1 MTAVPEFRASG
12 LPRLS
17 DKRRGMSMGTFT
29 SVSSGTGR
37 PGFFLILMFSVYML
51 GCGGGTGSEN
61 DPAGD
66 PDTTAVTP
74 SGIEFRHNGYYSDE
88 ELDEAMGLAEE
99 YFGLVIECAVTVHP
113 ELADVIMSLPGSEL
127 TVNVVYPDKYDP
139 ATGRE
144 GFSCKFSEKGCAGE
158 FHLGSATIDIPPSLD
173 ALGHEMAHWM
183 NYMLFGET
191 RDDDPND
198 LSNICKIP
206 SYCHLYSETRNLIS
220 CRQ

>member
-66 PDTTAVTP
+66 PGTTAVTP

-99 YFGLVIECAVTVHP
+99 YFGLAIECAVTVHP

-144 GFSCKFSEKGCAGE
+144 GFSCKFSEKGCAGT
-158 FHLGSATIDIPPSLD
+158 FHTESSSIDIPPSLD

>member
-1 MTAVPEFRASG
+1 
-12 LPRLS
+12 
-17 DKRRGMSMGTFT
+17 MGIFT
-29 SVSSGTGR
+29 SVSSETGR
-37 PGFFLILMFSVYML
+37 PAFFLVLMFAVYML

-61 DPAGD
+61 DSAGD

-88 ELDEAMGLAEE
+88 ELDEAMSLTEE
-99 YFGLVIECAVTVHP
+99 YFGLAMECAVTVHP

-144 GFSCKFSEKGCAGE
+144 GFSCKFSEKGCAGT
-158 FHLGSATIDIPPSLD
+158 FHTEGSRIDVPPSLD
-173 ALGHEMAHWM
+173 ALGHEMGHWM

-191 RDDDPND
+191 HDDDPDD

-206 SYCHLYSETRNLIS
+206 SYCHLYSENRNLIS

>member
-1 MTAVPEFRASG
+1 
-12 LPRLS
+12 
-17 DKRRGMSMGTFT
+17 
-29 SVSSGTGR
+29 
-37 PGFFLILMFSVYML
+37 MFSVYIL

-113 ELADVIMSLPGSEL
+113 ELADVITSLPGSEL

-173 ALGHEMAHWM
+173 ALGHEMAHFM
-183 NYMLFGET
+183 NYMLFGGT
-191 RDDDPND
+191 RDEDPDD

>member
-1 MTAVPEFRASG
+1 
-12 LPRLS
+12 
-17 DKRRGMSMGTFT
+17 
-29 SVSSGTGR
+29 
-37 PGFFLILMFSVYML
+37 
-51 GCGGGTGSEN
+51 
-61 DPAGD
+61 
-66 PDTTAVTP
+66 
-74 SGIEFRHNGYYSDE
+74 
-88 ELDEAMGLAEE
+88 
-99 YFGLVIECAVTVHP
+99 
-113 ELADVIMSLPGSEL
+113 MSLPGSEL

-173 ALGHEMAHWM
+173 ALGHEMAHFM
-183 NYMLFGET
+183 NYMLFGGT

-206 SYCHLYSETRNLIS
+206 SFCHLYSETRNLIS